1 MMEETVILNFE
12 VDQGQAEQQ
21 LKKVE
26 GLILDNKKAQQEL
39 TKALKQGTITQ
50 DEYIDE
56 NIRLQQNLKK
66 EQEQKKTLTR
76 LLQTESNSRNA
87 VKNRVSQLAKEYDN
101 LNLKTAQGAKR
112 ADELEKELAQLNA
125 QLTKGDKAAG
135 LFKNQIG
142 NYPQQFAEAAK
153 GINVAGVSVGD
164 LTGKFGAFLNPATAV
179 IGIVTALGAAYA
191 RSTVG
196 SRDLKFAQE
205 QLAAS
210 VSILS
215 EKFGNLVSGAESG
228 GGTITKVL
236 DGIIDVAQYIPII
249 AIYSKAIGID
259 FDQIQEDSK
268 KIAENLQRLEDLEIS
283 RAFAAGDAKED
294 ERRAELARR
303 ERDNEKKALDERIA
317 ASQTIDDLLKR
328 SGERSKIV
336 IEAQIEAIKNSTV
349 GYENNRQAQLT
360 VAQLTAEIADKQE
373 EITGKLTEN
382 VTARQKLIQL
392 QKEEL
397 ELFGF
402 DIREANAPGTSS
414 LTGQNVLDPLKLE
427 ASGEN
432 SDLTAQAIE
441 SSKARQEQFISEL
454 KTVEFTEEQK
464 RDQAIQTAA
473 LREKL
478 DREAVERERATAD
491 GFLAIGSALAN
502 GLSALA
508 KEGSEEQKALAITG
522 IAIDTAAAIAGAV
535 ASAQDIPYPGNLG
548 AMASAIAAVL
558 AAIAEAK
565 AIGGFA
571 EGGWTGPGNKHDVAG
586 YVHADEY
593 VVPKSINN
601 SPAAQPHLAALERM
615 RTGYADG
622 GYVAN
627 LNTQSANNSLLI
639 ANAFKNLPAPQV
651 SWVEGRAVGN
661 KVQWKEAKASI

>member
-87 VKNRVSQLAKEYDN
+87 VKNRVSQLVKEYDN
-101 LNLKTAQGAKR
+101 LNLATEKGIKR
-112 ADELEKELAQLNA
+112 ADQLEKELAQLNA

-142 NYPQQFAEAAK
+142 NYPQQLGDAAK
-153 GINVAGVSVGD
+153 NMNIMGTSVGS
-164 LTGKFGAFLNPATAV
+164 LTSQMAGFLNPAGAAL
-179 IGIVTALGAAYA
+179 GIVSGLVTAYASSTRGAKDLEFAQNQLSAAFNLANNELAKFISASDEDGEGLFSSLTSSFISSFAGAQIDAISKIAAKNIELLEDLERKELEVRANISDRVEQNQEQLEFIADEQNKINDRLGATDVIEKNLLTNKKEILA
-191 RSTVG
+191 V
-196 SRDLKFAQE
+196 LNE
-205 QLAAS
+205 QLAALEFQLG
-210 VSILS
+210 LS
-215 EKFGNLVSGAESG
+215 DNDEN
-228 GGTITKVL
+228 
-236 DGIIDVAQYIPII
+236 
-249 AIYSKAIGID
+249 
-259 FDQIQEDSK
+259 IQTLIVQK
-268 KIAENLQRLEDLEIS
+268 KREI
-283 RAFAAGDAKED
+283 AKESAT
-294 ERRAELARR
+294 AEKQLTR
-303 ERDNEKKALDERIA
+303 NNKL
-317 ASQTIDDLLKR
+317 QDDLNAKLAKELELR
-328 SGERSKIV
+328 
-336 IEAQIEAIKNSTV
+336 
-349 GYENNRQAQLT
+349 RQA
-360 VAQLTAEIADKQE
+360 AQA
-373 EITGKLTEN
+373 
-382 VTARQKLIQL
+382 
-392 QKEEL
+392 EL

-402 DIREANAPGTSS
+402 DIREANAPNIS
-414 LTGQNVLDPLKLE
+414 LANDPTAAANQE
-427 ASGEN
+427 TAGIVQASK
-432 SDLTAQAIE
+432 D
-441 SSKARQEQFISEL
+441 RQEQFISEL

-464 RDQAIQTAA
+464 REQARQTAA

-508 KEGSEEQKALAITG
+508 EEGSEEQKALAITG

-535 ASAQDIPYPGNLG
+535 ANAQTVGYPGNLA
-548 AMASAIAAVL
+548 AMASSIAAVL

-593 VVPKSINN
+593 VVPKNVNN

-639 ANAFKNLPAPQV
+639 ANAFKNLPPIQA
-651 SWVEGRAVGN
+651 SWVEGRAIGR
-661 KVQWKEAKASI
+661 KLEFKEGKARI